1 MIILTIPKTCTIE
14 MVPFPLFSQI
24 ITQNYQNFIGFTVD
38 EMNFSGDQKVLVFGG
53 NLNGILQN

>member
-1 MIILTIPKTCTIE
+1 